1 MRDIFDIK
9 TQVDLAMTT
18 DIEEVCLRVRGL
30 LRDRAVLAGEL
41 RLRWEV
47 DVEEDFKK
55 LNRDIKIILGI

>member
-18 DIEEVCLRVRGL
+18 DIDEVCLSVRGL